1 MKLASYVYQGRAS
14 YGVVRED
21 GVVDVPSQWQ
31 AGAATLLEAMQAG
44 ESAMSEI
51 ARLAKSSARAVPLD
65 KVKLLAPLPQPPKL
79 IGLAVNYVE
88 HHNEFDRGHALPDD
102 PKFHTTPRPFLMP
115 STCVIGPGDEIPWP
129 SYSRQIDYEVEL
141 AVVIGGRA
149 KCVSPQEAGRHISG
163 YTIAN
168 DVSARSCTFAQGR
181 QKRPRDDFFDWLH
194 GKWADGFCPLGPWI
208 VTADEIGDPMK
219 LELSL
224 AVNGEVRQKART
236 SAMIFD
242 VFELVSFISHI
253 MTLVPG
259 DVIATGTP
267 SGVGL
272 ATGNFLKGGDAIS
285 CRIEKIGELS
295 NRLSMPPEAF
305 YSPCEA
311 GGTTM
316 NK

>member
-14 YGVVRED
+14 YGAVRD
-21 GVVDVPSQWQ
+21 GGIADARSLWP
-31 AGAATLLEAMQAG
+31 AGPATLLEAMQAG
-44 ESAMSEI
+44 EQAMAEI
-51 ARLAKSSARAVPLD
+51 SRLAKSASEMVPLE

-88 HHNEFDRGHALPDD
+88 HHNEFDRGQALPDD

-115 STCVIGPGDEIPWP
+115 STCVIGPGDGIPWP
-129 SYSRQIDYEVEL
+129 SYSRQIDYEIEL

-149 KCVSPQEAGRHISG
+149 KCVSPQEARRHIFG

-168 DVSARSCTFAQGR
+168 DVSARSCTFSQGR
-181 QKRPRDDFFDWLH
+181 DKRPKDDFFDWLH

-224 AVNGEVRQKART
+224 AVNGEVRQKSRT

-272 ATGNFLKGGDAIS
+272 ATGNYLKGGDAIC

-295 NRLSMPPEAF
+295 NKLSMPPETF
-305 YSPCEA
+305 YAPCD
-311 GGTTM
+311 GPGRVSL
-316 NK
+316 